1 MTTKRATRPWF
12 NYLLG
17 LACVGAI
24 VAAIL
29 VVGPAS
35 GSQTA
40 VTRTAKAA
48 EGVVQSTVSGSGT
61 LAPATK
67 VGVNFATSGSL
78 TGLFVSVGDHVTAGE
93 LLAEISPASAESS
106 LRSAEIEQTTDEAAY
121 QDAIEGLTPA
131 EQRQADISAEQSRAS
146 VKSSKQSLRQDQQS
160 AKSEEAS
167 ASATIAQDEVS
178 LKSTEQSVAVE
189 AKSQQDALNQDI
201 GQRGTDEKAVI
212 EARAAVEEAKSLLAT
227 EKAKSPPDEQKLSS
241 AESKVSAAEA
251 TLRSDEAK
259 VIQDG
264 YTISTAQNNQAA
276 QVIKGQQSIDSARN
290 TVANAQKTKAST
302 KLRSEQTIAQARTS
316 LASAELSLQS
326 TLASNE
332 IKAAPPKTST
342 VVSAENNVK
351 SAQLTVEKA
360 RQTLSETKLYAP
372 TEGVVASIKN
382 TVGESVT
389 GTGTSTATE
398 GSSGSSASGGTGST
412 SGDSG
417 GAGGGASGAGA
428 SATSSG
434 TGTSGTAGSGTS
446 AIGKSGG
453 TGGSASSGG
462 TGAAGTGTSG
472 SDTSGA
478 SSESGPSEH
487 SGTSSTSDS
496 SGGGVFHEVADTSGN
511 SSSLHDIADPS
522 TSGAST
528 SSSGTGNGTGTSSES
543 SSSSS
548 SSFIELVDVSGYQL
562 VVPLSESEITNVHV
576 GQIATVTVEALE
588 GRKFAAEVVSLPVL
602 STSSSG
608 VVSYDVTF
616 QLDQVAAGLKPGMSA
631 TAEVVVKQEEG
642 VNVPTSAISADTV
655 TVERSGK
662 QVRQRVVTG
671 LAGNTSTIILSGLKA
686 GETVVLPAATSST
699 SSLTSKLGSRLGGGA
714 LGGGGLGGGF
724 AGGGGG
730 GGGGGAFFRGGG

>member
-17 LACVGAI
+17 LVCVGAI

-78 TGLFVSVGDHVTAGE
+78 TGLFVSVGDHVTGGE
-93 LLAEISPASAESS
+93 LLAEVSPSSAESS
-106 LRSAEIEQTTDEAAY
+106 LRSAEIEEATDEADY
-121 QDAIEGLTPA
+121 QDAVEGLTPA
-131 EQRQADISAEQSRAS
+131 EQRQAEISAEQSRAS
-146 VKSSKQSLRQDQQS
+146 VKSAKQSLRQDQQS

-178 LKSTEQSVAVE
+178 LKSSEQSVAVE

-201 GQRGTDEKAVI
+201 GQRGSDEKAVV

-227 EKAKSPPDEQKLSS
+227 EKAKSPPDEQKLGS

-326 TLASNE
+326 TLAANE

-360 RQTLSETKLYAP
+360 RQALSETKLYAP

-389 GTGTSTATE
+389 GTGTE
-398 GSSGSSASGGTGST
+398 GSSTASSGTGASTGSGAAGGT
-412 SGDSG
+412 
-417 GAGGGASGAGA
+417 GA

-434 TGTSGTAGSGTS
+434 TGVPAGP
-446 AIGKSGG
+446 
-453 TGGSASSGG
+453 
-462 TGAAGTGTSG
+462 
-472 SDTSGA
+472 
-478 SSESGPSEH
+478 E
-487 SGTSSTSDS
+487 
-496 SGGGVFHEVADTSGN
+496 
-511 SSSLHDIADPS
+511 
-522 TSGAST
+522 
-528 SSSGTGNGTGTSSES
+528 
-543 SSSSS
+543 
-548 SSFIELVDVSGYQL
+548 
-562 VVPLSESEITNVHV
+562 
-576 GQIATVTVEALE
+576 
-588 GRKFAAEVVSLPVL
+588 
-602 STSSSG
+602 
-608 VVSYDVTF
+608 
-616 QLDQVAAGLKPGMSA
+616 PG
-631 TAEVVVKQEEG
+631 
-642 VNVPTSAISADTV
+642 
-655 TVERSGK
+655 
-662 QVRQRVVTG
+662 
-671 LAGNTSTIILSGLKA
+671 
-686 GETVVLPAATSST
+686 PAAAV
-699 SSLTSKLGSRLGGGA
+699 RA
-714 LGGGGLGGGF
+714 Q
-724 AGGGGG
+724 
-730 GGGGGAFFRGGG
+730 

>member
-78 TGLFVSVGDHVTAGE
+78 TGLFVSVGDHVTGGE
-93 LLAEISPASAESS
+93 LLAEVSPASAESS
-106 LRSAEIEQTTDEAAY
+106 LRSAEIQETTDEADY
-121 QDAIEGLTPA
+121 QDAVEGLTPA
-131 EQRQADISAEQSRAS
+131 EQRQAEISAEQSRAS
-146 VKSSKQSLRQDQQS
+146 VKSAKQSLRQDQQS

-178 LKSTEQSVAVE
+178 LKSSEQSVAVE

-201 GQRGTDEKAVI
+201 GQRGTDEKAVV
-212 EARAAVEEAKSLLAT
+212 EARAAVEEAKSLLAA

-264 YTISTAQNNQAA
+264 YTISAAQNNQAA
-276 QVIKGQQSIDSARN
+276 GVIKGQQSIDSARN

-326 TLASNE
+326 TLAANE
-332 IKAAPPKTST
+332 IKAAPPKTAT

-389 GTGTSTATE
+389 GTGTGTGTE
-398 GSSGSSASGGTGST
+398 GSSTASSGTGASAG
-412 SGDSG
+412 SGA
-417 GAGGGASGAGA
+417 AGGGTSGTGA

-434 TGTSGTAGSGTS
+434 TGGTSGTGTGGSGTGGSGTS

-453 TGGSASSGG
+453 TGGSTGTSGSTSSGTG
-462 TGAAGTGTSG
+462 TSGAGTGTSG
-472 SDTSGA
+472 SGGSGTGTSG
-478 SSESGPSEH
+478 SI
-487 SGTSSTSDS
+487 SD
-496 SGGGVFHEVADTSGN
+496 SGGGVFHDVANT
-511 SSSLHDIADPS
+511 S

-528 SSSGTGNGTGTSSES
+528 SGSGASSSATSSESS

-602 STSSSG
+602 STTSSG

-616 QLDQVAAGLKPGMSA
+616 QLNQVEAALKPGMSA
-631 TAEVVVKQEEG
+631 TAEVVVKQAEG
-642 VNVPTSAISADTV
+642 VNVPTSAISADSV
-655 TVERSGK
+655 TVERGGK

-671 LAGNTSTIILSGLKA
+671 LAGNTSTIVLSGLKA
-686 GETVVLPAATSST
+686 GETIVLPAASTTNSSA
-699 SSLTSKLGSRLGGGA
+699 SLTSKLAGRAGA
-714 LGGGGLGGGF
+714 GGLGGGG
-724 AGGGGG
+724 AGGGFAG